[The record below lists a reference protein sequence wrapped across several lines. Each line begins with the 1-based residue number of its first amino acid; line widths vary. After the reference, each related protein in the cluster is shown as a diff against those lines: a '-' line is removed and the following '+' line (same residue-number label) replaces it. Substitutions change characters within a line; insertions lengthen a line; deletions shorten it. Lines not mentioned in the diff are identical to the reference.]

1 MGNSRADLPV
11 WRAAREAVLVNTPAA
26 VERAA
31 RETGNVSARFAT
43 LCNTPGNWFK
53 ALRIH
58 QWLKNLLLFVPLL
71 AAHRHTEWAL
81 LAQALVAFISF
92 GLCASSVYLLNDL
105 LDLNDDR
112 HHPRKRLRPFA
123 AGRLPLQ
130 AGLFMVPALLLS
142 AFALALWQLPAAF
155 AGVLLCYYL
164 LTLSYSLVLKRLM
177 VVDVMTLAAL
187 YTLRV
192 FAGATA
198 LTIPLSFWLLAFSM
212 FMFLSLAFVKRHAE
226 LFAEQKRGQHGKTR
240 GRGYYPSDLDMITS
254 LGASA
259 GYMAVMVLALYIHEA
274 STTNLYRHDEL
285 IWLACPLLLG
295 WISRVWMLAQRGQ
308 MPDDPVVFALR
319 DRVSLAIGA
328 CMALVFWMAA

>member
-1 MGNSRADLPV
+1 MSPPLIVDLDGTLLRSDLLLETGLRFVRMAPHL
-11 WRAAREAVLVNTPAA
+11 WFKPLLWLRGGKAALKQRLAEATDLDIGALPYDA
-26 VERAA
+26 VVINFIVAERAKG
-31 RETGNVSARFAT
+31 RRVVLAT
-43 LCNTPGNWFK
+43 
-53 ALRIH
+53 ASHRI
-58 QWLKNLLLFVPLL
+58 L
-71 AAHRHTEWAL
+71 AE
-81 LAQALVAFISF
+81 
-92 GLCASSVYLLNDL
+92 
-105 LDLNDDR
+105 
-112 HHPRKRLRPFA
+112 
-123 AGRLPLQ
+123 